1 MRKLYIQS
9 FLFLTVTY
17 IKKIE
22 ETVEYLKSL
31 TSKMKI
37 QIDEWTMKF
46 GLWLVGVQFVD
57 E

>member
-17 IKKIE
+17 HNKIE
-22 ETVEYLKSL
+22 EAVEYLKSIAANM
-31 TSKMKI
+31 KMK
-37 QIDEWTMKF
+37 IDEWTMKF
-46 GLWLVGVQFVD
+46 GLWLVGVQFV